1 MPDRCA
7 SPALEPG
14 APIRARQ
21 VRDRCAAEITEAP
34 LSDASSNMRRTASEE
49 FALNSEYVPV
59 RRAQTMPDPPS
70 PQEIPLR
77 IQRTEPVYHQ
87 AHFDNWDH
95 HGGLV
100 DNLVPLA
107 RHALKYGELVASTGS
122 LVDAETDALVS
133 TVEES
138 CLEGAGVDAAISR
151 AGGALLAEK
160 RQALPI
166 ISGDMRCLTGDAVVT
181 SGGPF
186 GFLRCEAIIYAV
198 GPNYKEMDDDLS
210 RGDDL
215 LRDAYRAAMR
225 RANGLKCK
233 TVAFALVS
241 AGMRRGRQSLDNVLK
256 VAVQAI
262 ADMAYPGLQRVH
274 LVAFRKPEQDILQR
288 ALLSLATAGAVDG
301 AYPPRA
307 TEDGEEHLAHQLASV
322 DKALHNPSSSS
333 PPSGGHAARE
343 AVVG

>member
-1 MPDRCA
+1 
-7 SPALEPG
+7 
-14 APIRARQ
+14 
-21 VRDRCAAEITEAP
+21 
-34 LSDASSNMRRTASEE
+34 MRRTASEE

-70 PQEIPLR
+70 PEGIPLR
-77 IQRTEPVYHQ
+77 IQRTEPIYHQ

-107 RHALKYGELVASTGS
+107 RHALKYGELVASAGS
-122 LVDAETDALVS
+122 LVDAKTDALVNA
-133 TVEES
+133 VKES

-166 ISGDMRCLTGDAVVT
+166 ISGDTRCLTGDAVVT
-181 SGGPF
+181 TGGPF
-186 GFLRCEAIIYAV
+186 SYLRCEAIIHAV

-233 TVAFALVS
+233 TVAFALLS
-241 AGMRRGRQSLDNVLK
+241 AGMKRGRQSLDNVLK

-262 ADMAYPGLQRVH
+262 GDMAYPGLQRVH
-274 LVAFRKPEQDILQR
+274 LVAHSPSEQEILQR
-288 ALLSLATAGAVDG
+288 LSLI
-301 AYPPRA
+301 
-307 TEDGEEHLAHQLASV
+307 HI
-322 DKALHNPSSSS
+322 
-333 PPSGGHAARE
+333 
-343 AVVG
+343 

>member
-77 IQRTEPVYHQ
+77 IQRTEPVYHK

-107 RHALKYGELVASTGS
+107 RHALKYGELVASAGS
-122 LVDAETDALVS
+122 LVDAKTDALVNA
-133 TVEES
+133 VKES

-160 RQALPI
+160 RQALPT
-166 ISGDMRCLTGDAVVT
+166 ISGDTRCLTGDAVVT
-181 SGGPF
+181 TGGPF
-186 GFLRCEAIIYAV
+186 NYLRCEAIIHAV

-215 LRDAYRAAMR
+215 LRDAYRASMR

-233 TVAFALVS
+233 TVAFSLLS
-241 AGMRRGRQSLDNVLK
+241 AGNRLGRQSLDNVLT
-256 VAVQAI
+256 VAVKAI
-262 ADMAYPGLQRVH
+262 DDMAYPGLQRVH
-274 LVAFRKPEQDILQR
+274 LVAHSPTEQEVLQR
-288 ALLSLATAGAVDG
+288 VLS
-301 AYPPRA
+301 
-307 TEDGEEHLAHQLASV
+307 
-322 DKALHNPSSSS
+322 KAQTRLPAFQMTVS
-333 PPSGGHAARE
+333 A
-343 AVVG
+343 